1 MIRNVVLLRLKPGA
15 DRAALAESL
24 DAIEALRTP
33 GMHGIRARLDAGLR
47 EGNWD
52 GAVVADFEDAA
63 AYQEYDRD
71 EEHNRIRQGMA
82 VLVETIARCQ
92 LEV

>member
-1 MIRNVVLLRLKPGA
+1 MIRNVVLVRLKSGA
-15 DRAALAESL
+15 DPQAFAEILASL
-24 DAIEALRTP
+24 EALRTP
-33 GMHGIRARLDAGLR
+33 GMQGIRARPDAGLR

-52 GAVVADFEDAA
+52 GAVVADFEDAS

-71 EEHNRIRQGMA
+71 EEHNRLRQRLGA
-82 VLVETIARCQ
+82 LVDTIARCQ